1 MIKKY
6 LLTTFAGLVAVAA
19 LFVVLLVGCQN
30 SIIYHP
36 VKYPEGLWDT
46 SNMPLPVQDVWFEAK
61 DGVKLHGWYIPREG
75 AVATLLFFHG
85 NAGNIT
91 HRLENV
97 FFLHHL
103 QLNVFIFD
111 YRGYG
116 RSEGDPDED
125 DIYLDCQAA
134 YDTVLA
140 QPGVMPDSLFL
151 FGRSLGGSFASYTA
165 TRNPA
170 AGLILESTF
179 TNAVDMADRMISIL
193 PGWLVSSEF
202 DTVGRVSQLKIPK
215 LFIHGTRDN
224 LIPFTLGRELY
235 KAAAEPK
242 EFYQVVGAGHNNT
255 FQIGGKDYFDKIKE
269 FVTRTVAGQAIA
281 EQKTAKQN

>member
-6 LLTTFAGLVAVAA
+6 LLSTLAGLAGVMA
-19 LFVVLLVGCQN
+19 LFIVLLVGCEN
-30 SIIYHP
+30 GIIYHP

-46 SNMPLPVQDVWFEAK
+46 SSMPLPIQDVWFEAE
-61 DGVKLHGWYIPREG
+61 DGVKLHGWYIPSEE

-91 HRLENV
+91 HRLENI
-97 FFLHHL
+97 FLLHHL
-103 QLNVFIFD
+103 KLNVFIFD
-111 YRGYG
+111 YRGFG
-116 RSEGDPDED
+116 RSKGDPDED
-125 DIYLDCQAA
+125 GIQLDSQAA

-140 QPGVMPDSLFL
+140 QPGVSPTSLVL
-151 FGRSLGGSFASYTA
+151 FGRSLGGVFAAYTA

-179 TNAVDMADRMISIL
+179 TNAVEMADEMVPIL
-193 PGWLVSSEF
+193 PGWFISSEF
-202 DTVGRVSQLKIPK
+202 DTVGRVAQLELPK

-224 LIPFTLGRELY
+224 LVPFTLGRELY

-242 EFYQVVGAGHNNT
+242 EFYSIIGAGHNNT
-255 FQIGGKDYFDKIKE
+255 WSVGGKDYFDKIKA
-269 FVTRTVAGQAIA
+269 FIIQTVATQ
-281 EQKTAKQN
+281 ETAQQN